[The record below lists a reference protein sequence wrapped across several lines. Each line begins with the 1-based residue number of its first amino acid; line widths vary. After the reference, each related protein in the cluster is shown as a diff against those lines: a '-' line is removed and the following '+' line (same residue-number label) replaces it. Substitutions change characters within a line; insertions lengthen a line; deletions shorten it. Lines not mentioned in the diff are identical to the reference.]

1 MKTVE
6 ATRAAENF
14 SRVLNQVRSLHE
26 SFRIVEKGVPFA
38 YLIPAGNAGCSS
50 HELADELAGADLSF
64 EDRRK
69 LAEVI
74 RKGRKTQVS
83 VGTCEVEQLLA

>member
-14 SRVLNQVRSLHE
+14 SRVLHEVRSLHK

-38 YLIPAGNAGCSS
+38 YLVRAGSPGCNS
-50 HELADELAGADLSF
+50 HELADELSEAELSLEDKRKFAAD
-64 EDRRK
+64 
-69 LAEVI
+69 I
-74 RKGRKTQVS
+74 RKGRKALKPPRNPW
-83 VGTCEVEQLLA
+83 G

>member
-14 SRVLNQVRSLHE
+14 SRVLRQVRSLHE

-38 YLIPAGNAGCSS
+38 YLIPAGSAGCNS
-50 HELADELAGADLSF
+50 HELAEELAGPGLSP
-64 EDRRK
+64 EDRRRF
-69 LAEVI
+69 AEDI
-74 RKGRKTQVS
+74 RKGRKALKPPRNPW
-83 VGTCEVEQLLA
+83 G